1 MWKRDSRNLYNAVRE
16 REQNA
21 IGKAIAKARK
31 QLKLTQIGF
40 CDYLRQYGLTVK
52 KPSLSKWETGENI
65 PNGYQL
71 LALCHALDIE
81 NVRDYF
87 ASDPERL
94 SPLDEQGIRKLREY
108 KEDLIASGRY
118 RPESGAD
125 GEIRYVEMPVSMLPV
140 SAGTGEF
147 LDAESFEIISF
158 PESSIPAGAEF
169 GIRVSGDSMEPVY
182 QDGQIV
188 WVRPCQS
195 LHPGEV
201 GVFLYDGSGYLK
213 VYGEQNA
220 PDTKQNAPE
229 GGNFSAEGAQKQPVL
244 LSFNKKYE
252 PILVLSEAVFRV
264 AGKALN

>member
-1 MWKRDSRNLYNAVRE
+1 MRKRDSQNLYNAVQE

-21 IGKAIAKARK
+21 IGKAIVKARK
-31 QLKLTQIGF
+31 RMKLTQNEL

-52 KPSLSKWETGENI
+52 KASLSKWETGENVL
-65 PNGYQL
+65 NAYQL
-71 LALCHALDIE
+71 LAVCHALDIE

-87 ASDPERL
+87 ASDPDQL
-94 SPLDEQGIRKLREY
+94 SPLDEQGLQKLRDY

-118 RPESGAD
+118 RPESGAG

-147 LDAESFEIISF
+147 LDAESFEMVSF

-201 GVFLYDGSGYLK
+201 GVFLYDGNGYLK
-213 VYGEQNA
+213 VFGEQA
-220 PDTKQNAPE
+220 A
-229 GGNFSAEGAQKQPVL
+229 SEGADGEGPVQKQPVL
-244 LSFNKKYE
+244 LSYNKKYE